1 MMNDLVS
8 CQIVLKDEHLVN
20 DETLKSETKKLQQD
34 VQQLQKEVREL
45 EIKQEE
51 DDLMSIMC
59 NLPSTIEQ
67 MIVREVLP
75 ASSRDI
81 HTIKDMEY
89 ELNQEDEDF
98 DEEVFANK
106 AEKQTSVQKWENL
119 QSVLEWDCRKKLF
132 KRSMKAVKEYRINMT
147 HRTLTMTPDKV
158 KEEFEKLVKIK
169 SDDLLFKSKIKSFN
183 DCLFLYDQLWNTS
196 T

>member
-8 CQIVLKDEHLVN
+8 CQIVLEDEHLVN

-119 QSVLEWDCRKKLF
+119 QSVLEWDCRKKWF
-132 KRSMKAVKEYRINMT
+132 KRSMKAVKEYRIDMA
-147 HRTLTMTPDKV
+147 HQTLTMTPDKV
-158 KEEFEKLVKIK
+158 KEDFEKLVKIK
-169 SDDLLFKSKIKSFN
+169 SDDLLFKSKIKSFY
-183 DCLFLYDQLWNTS
+183 DCLFLYEQLWNAS